1 MDQPLQW
8 GRRFASSLRRAEG
21 RQGQALVEFALVL
34 PVLVLLLFAS
44 VDFSRAFFTLQA
56 VTHASREGARSG
68 IVSGATTAD
77 VNGAV
82 NTRLVSAGLTQ
93 TASVTVTGVDGAAS
107 GDPTTVTV
115 SYPFQTLG
123 GALIPGWSG
132 TVTLSQTTVMR
143 HE

>member
-8 GRRFASSLRRAEG
+8 GRRFASSFRRAEG
-21 RQGQALVEFALVL
+21 RRGQALVEFALVL

-68 IVSGATTAD
+68 IVSGATAAD

-123 GALIPGWSG
+123 GSLIPGWSG